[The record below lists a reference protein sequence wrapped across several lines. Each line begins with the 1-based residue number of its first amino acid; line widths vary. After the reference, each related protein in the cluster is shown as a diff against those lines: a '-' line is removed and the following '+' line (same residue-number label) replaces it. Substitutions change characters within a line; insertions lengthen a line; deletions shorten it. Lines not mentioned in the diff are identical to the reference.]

1 MNIQSKKYAQ
11 VYVYGMK
18 KAYLIDVVQI
28 KTVFYFMFDGYKV
41 QYVEVREQ
49 GRKEG
54 GKEIYLQFYSFFFLF
69 YIL

>member
-41 QYVEVREQ
+41 
-49 GRKEG
+49 
-54 GKEIYLQFYSFFFLF
+54 
-69 YIL
+69 